1 MLNISI
7 TKTLC
12 PKEKPDS
19 ATLGF
24 GKKFTDHML
33 IVDYSHEKG
42 WYNARIIPFANLS
55 LHINARSDLRMEK
68 SPDISPRIRSRRRA
82 REC

>member
-7 TKTLC
+7 TKTTC

-55 LHINARSDLRMEK
+55 LH
-68 SPDISPRIRSRRRA
+68 PSRKVL
-82 REC
+82 